1 MATNE
6 ELEYSIK
13 SKAQLQAFIKAI
25 DAIGDMGDSLKE
37 MADDTDDVTKATD
50 KLNKELKDT
59 INFGGKMKGALGGIG
74 KVAGGIG
81 LGLGAVTGIIGGAIA
96 ATQNWTLKVEALS
109 ASFAIGLEEASALAV
124 GWERAGFDAEDVMG
138 KFGQIQGRLIMEL
151 EAQAKA
157 QKEIQKIHEERAE
170 VVKELGEAEV
180 EFNETIA
187 ELEKERAEIGDEGIK
202 ERRTQAAEEIADL
215 EEDYKLFVESQ
226 QDLEREQTSNF
237 EKIWEERAR
246 KFEEASEKLRDKF
259 STDARKSRNVREF
272 LDASKNFKDQ
282 RQLLIDNLQEEN
294 KEQKDGS
301 KKTVDNRKQANE
313 RERQLM
319 EEKSADIAAAAEK
332 DVAKIEEANQKQVEN
347 LNKRIEEEKEAFADE
362 QVAFQETFDELDKAA
377 ATAAATTGDL
387 IPVFKELGVEL
398 FDADGKMRPFN
409 DIIWELQEG
418 FKAMEDSGRKAALI
432 ADLGMEDIAPILT
445 RGASRVDSLR
455 FAQEKNL
462 VVTEESLKAVLDQ
475 REAMIDAKLSLVG
488 LANGFD
494 IVGKSNIFIV
504 GAMGKTNEAIVIA
517 QGLWNQLKTIAGLA
531 WGKVIEGV
539 EIGIG
544 LWEQFLE
551 ILDLVGGKLKEGLGF
566 GEEGVFTKAADLLGF
581 QQGTRSVPG
590 VGPQLAIVEGGEEIR
605 TRADVIASGAG
616 GKGNGGLTVNF
627 NAPIFGVND
636 LNKAIDGAI
645 QRFDQQPI

>member
-1 MATNE
+1 MATTE

-13 SKAQLQAFIKAI
+13 SKAQLAAINKAI
-25 DAIGDMGDSLKE
+25 GALGDLADTTEDMVDGTKKAEDAVEDLNDDLK
-37 MADDTDDVTKATD
+37 K
-50 KLNKELKDT
+50 T

-81 LGLGAVTGIIGGAIA
+81 LGIGAVAGVVGGAIA
-96 ATQNWTLKVEALS
+96 ATHDWTLKVEALS

-151 EAQAKA
+151 EAQAAA
-157 QKEIQKIHEERAE
+157 QKELQKIHEERAE
-170 VVKELGEAEV
+170 VVAEMGKAEV

-187 ELEKERAEIGDEGIK
+187 ELEKERASIGSEGVV
-202 ERRTQAAEEIADL
+202 ERRQQAKEEIEDLRADY
-215 EEDYKLFVESQ
+215 ELFVENQ
-226 QDLEREQTSNF
+226 QDLEREQTRNF

-272 LDASKNFKDQ
+272 LDAKKNFEDQ
-282 RQLLIDNLQEEN
+282 RELLIDNLGKEN
-294 KEQKDGS
+294 KEQQDGN
-301 KKTVDNRKQANE
+301 KKTVENREQANA

-332 DVAKIEEANQKQVEN
+332 DVAKIEEANQKQIEN
-347 LNKRIEEEKEAFADE
+347 INKRIEEEKVAFAEE
-362 QVAFQETFDELDKAA
+362 QTAFQDTFAELDEAA
-377 ATAAATTGDL
+377 AEAASTTGDL
-387 IPVFKELGVEL
+387 IPIFNELGVEL
-398 FDADGKMRPFN
+398 FDAEGKMRPFN

-445 RGASRVDSLR
+445 RGANRVDSLR

-462 VVTEESLKAVLDQ
+462 VVTEESLEAVLKQ
-475 REAMIDAKLSLVG
+475 QQMMIDAKLSLVG

-494 IVGKSNIFIV
+494 IVGKSNQ
-504 GAMGKTNEAIVIA
+504 AMAFAMESTNKAIVIA
-517 QGLWNQLKTIAGLA
+517 QGLWDQLKTIATLA
-531 WGKVIEGV
+531 WGKVVEGV

-544 LWEQFLE
+544 LWEQFLT
-551 ILDLVGGKLKEGLGF
+551 ILELVGEKLKEGLGF
-566 GEEGVFTKAADLLGF
+566 GEGGVFTKAADLLGF

-590 VGPQLAIVEGGEEIR
+590 TGPQLAIVEGGEEIR
-605 TRADVIASGAG
+605 TRADVIAG
-616 GKGNGGLTVNF
+616 GSNGGGRGPLTLNF

-636 LNKAIDGAI
+636 LNRAIGNAI
-645 QRFDQQPI
+645 AQYDRGG